1 MPLPMPEHFAPF
13 RDCSEKSPAKRKAPR
28 FRRAFSLV
36 LDGAQVSR
44 GDFYIGKFFFL
55 LGIQGFSRGD
65 FSVFRGENSGDKSR
79 FTLGIQGFFRGKNYG
94 GRNRFGLGIQGASRG
109 RFLFPA
115 PQKSPARRTSPG
127 IMDALSVT
135 AAPLRIPC
143 SFSRSLG
150 MSSDRQA

>member
-1 MPLPMPEHFAPF
+1 MPEHFAPF

-94 GRNRFGLGIQGASRG
+94 AEIALALVFKGPAVGDFC
-109 RFLFPA
+109 FPRHK
-115 PQKSPARRTSPG
+115 KSPARRTSPG